1 MPHTDLVPPA
11 TPEMLEQLSG
21 RRVMFLHLEG
31 EIAVFLL
38 WILPLL
44 TLLVLILE
52 RQMFIP
58 TAEDIRGWFIRMRKM
73 V

>member
-1 MPHTDLVPPA
+1 MPHDEPIVPA
-11 TPEMLEQLSG
+11 AADILEQLSG

-58 TAEDIRGWFIRMRKM
+58 TAEDIRGWFSRMRKM